1 MTTSISSGWPAPAK
15 LNLFLHITGRR
26 ADGYH
31 LLQTLFQF
39 LDYGDTLDFVVRDD
53 GEITRPYGSQ
63 HVPEA
68 EDLVVRAAHRLRVHA
83 KTHQGVVIQVHK
95 RLPEGGGLGGGSSDA
110 ATTLVA
116 LNRLWNT
123 GLTPRELSRL
133 GLELGADVPLFVMG
147 QAAWAEGIG
156 ELLSPLEPPEPW
168 YLVIQPACNVS
179 TREIFQDPELTR
191 NSPAITIAGFYA
203 GAIRNDFE
211 PLVRKHYPAVSE
223 ALDWLGQR
231 TLARLTGSGACV
243 FGSFDQ
249 ESAAKRALDDLPK
262 AWRGFIARGRNRSP
276 LLDRLAMVQDR

>member
-39 LDYGDTLDFVVRDD
+39 LDYDDSMDFEIRDD
-53 GEITRPYGSQ
+53 AKITRPRGSQ
-63 HVPEA
+63 HVTEA
-68 EDLVVRAAHRLRVHA
+68 DDLVVRAAYLLQEHT
-83 KTHQGVVIQVHK
+83 KCNQGVAIHVHK

-116 LNRLWNT
+116 LNRLWGV
-123 GLTPRELSRL
+123 GLRLQELTRL
-133 GLELGADVPLFVMG
+133 GMELGADVPLFIMG

-156 ELLSPLEPPEPW
+156 ELLTPVAPAEPW
-168 YLVIQPACNVS
+168 YLVIQPACKIL
-179 TREIFQDPELTR
+179 TREIYQAPELTR
-191 NSPAITIAGFYA
+191 NTAAITMTGFYA
-203 GAIRNDFE
+203 GETRNDFE
-211 PLVRKHYPAVSE
+211 PLVRKRYPAVAE

-231 TLARLTGSGACV
+231 APARLTGSGACV

-249 ESAAKRALDDLPK
+249 ERAARRALEDLPK
-262 AWRGFIARGRNRSP
+262 GWRGFIARGRNRSP
-276 LLDRLAMVQDR
+276 LLDRLAMARDR

>member
-39 LDYGDTLDFVVRDD
+39 LDYDDSMDFEIRDD
-53 GEITRPYGSQ
+53 AKITRPRGSQ
-63 HVPEA
+63 HVTEA
-68 EDLVVRAAHRLRVHA
+68 DDLVVRAAYLLQEHT
-83 KTHQGVVIQVHK
+83 KCNQGVAIHVHK

-116 LNRLWNT
+116 LNRLWGA
-123 GLTPRELSRL
+123 GLRLQELTRL
-133 GLELGADVPLFVMG
+133 GMELGADVPLFIMG

-156 ELLSPLEPPEPW
+156 ELLTPVAPAEPW
-168 YLVIQPACNVS
+168 YLVIQPACKIL
-179 TREIFQDPELTR
+179 TREIYQAPELTR
-191 NSPAITIAGFYA
+191 NTAAITMADFYA
-203 GAIRNDFE
+203 GETRNDFE
-211 PLVRKHYPAVSE
+211 PLVRKRYPAVAE

-231 TLARLTGSGACV
+231 APARLTGSGACV

-249 ESAAKRALDDLPK
+249 ESAARRALEDLPK
-262 AWRGFIARGRNRSP
+262 GWRGFIARGRNRSP
-276 LLDRLAMVQDR
+276 LLDRLAMA